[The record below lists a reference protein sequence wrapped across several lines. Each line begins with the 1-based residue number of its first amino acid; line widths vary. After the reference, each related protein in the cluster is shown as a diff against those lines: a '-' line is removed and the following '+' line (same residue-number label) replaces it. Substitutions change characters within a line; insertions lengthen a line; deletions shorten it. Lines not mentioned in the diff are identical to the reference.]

1 MTNGLQGAGFGER
14 RRVRIVGTGRSVP
27 DRVLTNADL
36 ERIVDTSNDWIIART
51 GIRERRVATD
61 DEYTS
66 LFAIDAARKA
76 LDMAGVSAEKVDLV
90 LVSTV
95 TPDMPFPA
103 TACLVQ
109 EELGAKGA
117 TSFDLNAGCT
127 GFIYG
132 LSVGHQYVSSGAA
145 GTALVIGAESLTK
158 YTDYEDRSTC
168 VLFGDGA
175 GAAVLRGEDPP
186 SPSIENGLP
195 GVLAVAIHSD
205 GSLAHL
211 LEMPGGGSRNPPN
224 RPETLES
231 RLPFIRML
239 GNETFK
245 VAVRTLAEVSGEVL
259 AASGHEPE
267 DVRWLIPHQ
276 ANRRIID
283 AVGRRIDVP
292 ADRVYVNV
300 ERFGNT
306 SAASIP
312 IALDELN
319 RDGRIEPDDLVLMA
333 AFGAGLTWGAAAVRF

>member
-1 MTNGLQGAGFGER
+1 MTSGR
-14 RRVRIVGTGRSVP
+14 RRASPGQARRVWIAGTGRSVP
-27 DRVLTNADL
+27 DKVLTNADL
-36 ERIVDTSNDWIIART
+36 ERIVDTSDDWIVART
-51 GIRERRVATD
+51 GIKERRVATD

-66 LFAIDAARKA
+66 MFAVGAARKA
-76 LDMAGVSAEKVDLV
+76 LEMADVAPAEVDLI
-90 LVSTV
+90 LISTV
-95 TPDMPFPA
+95 TPDMLFPS

-109 EELGAKGA
+109 EEIGAKSA
-117 TSFDLNAGCT
+117 AAFDMNAGCT
-127 GFIYG
+127 GFVYG
-132 LSVGHQYVSSGAA
+132 LSVGQQYVGSGAA
-145 GTALVIGAESLTK
+145 STALVIGAETLTK

-175 GAAVLRGEDPP
+175 GAVVLQGEDPP
-186 SPSIENGLP
+186 ASDAENGLP
-195 GVLAVAIHSD
+195 GLLSVAIHSD

-211 LEMPGGGSRNPPN
+211 LEMPGGGSRHPPN
-224 RPETLES
+224 RPETLEA

-259 AASGHEPE
+259 ADSGQHPE
-267 DVRWLIPHQ
+267 DVKWLIPHQ

-283 AVGRRIDVP
+283 AVGRRIDIP

-300 ERFGNT
+300 ERYGNT

-319 RDGRIEPDDLVLMA
+319 RNGQIDSGDLILMA

>member
-1 MTNGLQGAGFGER
+1 MTNGLQGNFSNGS
-14 RRVRIVGTGRSVP
+14 RRVRIAGSGRSVP
-27 DRVLTNADL
+27 ERILTNADL
-36 ERIVDTSNDWIIART
+36 EQMVDTSNEWIIART
-51 GIRERRVATD
+51 GIEERRVASD
-61 DEYTS
+61 REYTS
-66 LFAIDAARKA
+66 IFAVDAARKA
-76 LDMAGVSAEKVDLV
+76 MEMAGIEASEVDLIV
-90 LVSTV
+90 ISTV

-109 EELGAKGA
+109 EEIGAKGA
-117 TSFDLNAGCT
+117 TAFDLNAGCT

-145 GTALVIGAESLTK
+145 STALVIGAESLTK

-175 GAAVLRGEDPP
+175 GAVVLRGDDLSGP
-186 SPSIENGLP
+186 SDENGIP
-195 GVLAVAIHSD
+195 GILSVAVHSD

-224 RPETLES
+224 RPETLEA

-259 AASGHEPE
+259 ADAGQRPE

-292 ADRVYVNV
+292 SDRVYVNV
-300 ERFGNT
+300 HRYGNT

-319 RDGRIEPDDLVLMA
+319 RNGRIAAGDLVLMA